1 MDRDT
6 ANAVTSV
13 QPGKGPPRDTV
24 LLGKYRVEST
34 LGFGGMGL
42 VIKAHNL
49 ALDEDVAIKIL
60 REDVQLD
67 DDNITRFLREAKNA
81 VRLKSEHVARIR
93 DVGTFDDGRPYMVME
108 LLEGLDL
115 GKALLD
121 IGRVD
126 AQHAADLML
135 QTCDA
140 IAEAHSL
147 GIVHRDIKPTN
158 LFVTKRRDGSE
169 LLKVLDFG
177 ISKAQFGPDMSLTQT
192 SSMLGTPA
200 YMSPEQMRNART
212 ADPRSDIWSLGC
224 VLYELVEGNLPF
236 DASSFA
242 ELCVMVSLEPHAASQ
257 HAPELAPIIDRC
269 LAKSSDDRYQN
280 VGELAEALIPF
291 ASDPQRAQREVQRI
305 RRMLANA
312 PEYRDATPL
321 PSRGSSPQLPRTPV
335 AAAVLPSPAPAVK
348 GGGTWKVVA
357 GLVVLFGIGI
367 GAGLWVTHG
376 SDEDTAAPE
385 PVQLAP
391 AAAPDATVAEPAI
404 VPVDAAVAEVPV
416 DAAVARPVAEEPP
429 TKPPVKKPPV
439 KKPPIKK
446 PPAPQPTRDCDPFA
460 NPHGCD

>member
-1 MDRDT
+1 
-6 ANAVTSV
+6 
-13 QPGKGPPRDTV
+13 
-24 LLGKYRVEST
+24 
-34 LGFGGMGL
+34 MGL
-42 VIKAHNL
+42 VIKAKNL

-108 LLEGLDL
+108 LLEGVDL

-121 IGRVD
+121 LGRVD
-126 AQHAADLML
+126 ARHAADLVL

-158 LFVTKRRDGSE
+158 LFVTKRRDGSD

-177 ISKAQFGPDMSLTQT
+177 ISKAQLGPDMSLTQT

-200 YMSPEQMRNART
+200 YMSPEQMRSART

-224 VLYELVEGNLPF
+224 VLYELVEGNVPF
-236 DASSFA
+236 DAESFA

-269 LAKSSDDRYQN
+269 LAKSSDARYQN

-305 RRMLANA
+305 QRMLANA
-312 PEYRDATPL
+312 PEYATSP
-321 PSRGSSPQLPRTPV
+321 PSRGSSPQIPRTPV
-335 AAAVLPSPAPAVK
+335 AAALLPNAVPDAR
-348 GGGTWKVVA
+348 GGGTWKVLT
-357 GLVVLFGIGI
+357 GLVVLFGVGI
-367 GAGLWVTHG
+367 AAGLWVTHG
-376 SDEDTAAPE
+376 GDEGPAAQ
-385 PVQLAP
+385 VAP
-391 AAAPDATVAEPAI
+391 AAPDAPVAPAI
-404 VPVDAAVAEVPV
+404 VPVDAAIAEPVVPV
-416 DAAVARPVAEEPP
+416 DAALPVAEPP
-429 TKPPVKKPPV
+429 PPARPAKKPPV
-439 KKPPIKK
+439 KKPPAGQK
-446 PPAPQPTRDCDPFA
+446 PAAKRDCDPFA
-460 NPHGCD
+460 KAHGC